1 MDESAR
7 RAYAHR
13 TLHELLGRVREME
26 ASPFWRLRNRIA
38 RVLAGSGL
46 RVRPIPPYVPPVDIE
61 SLFAPET
68 GPPSF
73 RHDSH
78 LVAGLD
84 RERML
89 ATSSAFAHRPLISVV
104 IPAYDTPERYLRP
117 TLDSVFAQG
126 YDNWELCVADDA
138 SGDPGVRAI
147 LGEYARR
154 DPRVK
159 LVFRPENGHISR
171 ATNSALALASGEFV
185 AFMDHDDLLA
195 PDALFEI
202 AHLIN
207 RDPDV
212 DVVYT
217 DENKIDENSRFH
229 EPHFKPDWAPES
241 FLSRMYIGHLIVVR
255 RSLVEA
261 VGGLRPD
268 FDGSQDYDLMLRVTE
283 RTDRIRHIP
292 RILYHWR
299 IHPDSTSLHG
309 DVKPYAYDA
318 AVRALNEA
326 LVRRGEDGRISAKP
340 EYPGSYDVRF
350 ALREKKKVSVIV
362 PTRDHGDDVNSC
374 IGSLFAKTYYVN
386 LEVVIVDNGSTDPAS
401 LAIFERL
408 TKRDR
413 RIRVLRYD
421 APFNFSKINNFAVEH
436 TDGEYLLV
444 LNNDTQAVSEE
455 WIEALLEQAQRPAIG
470 AVGAMLI
477 YPDETV
483 QHAGVIVGLG
493 GVAAHSHKHYP
504 QSAPGYFHVLQSV
517 NNYSAVTGACMMVR
531 RDVFLEVG
539 GFDESLAIAY
549 NDVDLCLKIRD
560 AGYRNVYLPHVRLYH
575 HESKSRHVHDVT
587 PEGIARFDREMDI
600 IRARWRPLAMRDP
613 YYNPNLTLAREDYT
627 PAP

>member
-1 MDESAR
+1 M
-7 RAYAHR
+7 
-13 TLHELLGRVREME
+13 GRVREME
-26 ASPFWRLRNRIA
+26 ASPFWRLRNRLA
-38 RVLAGSGL
+38 RLLRGAGL
-46 RVRPIPPYVPPVDIE
+46 RIRPMPAYQPPMDIE
-61 SLFAPET
+61 ALL
-68 GPPSF
+68 GPIGQRSVTRPS
-73 RHDSH
+73 DA
-78 LVAGLD
+78 VIGLD
-84 RERML
+84 RDRML
-89 ATSSAFAHRPLISVV
+89 QTSAKFAHRPLISVV
-104 IPAYDTPERYLRP
+104 IPAYDTPERYLRA
-117 TLDSVFAQG
+117 TLESVLVQA

-138 SGDPGVRAI
+138 STDPAVRAV
-147 LGEYARR
+147 LNEYARR

-159 LVFRPENGHISR
+159 VVFRPENGHISH
-171 ATNSALALASGEFV
+171 ATNSALAIAEGDFV
-185 AFMDHDDLLA
+185 AFMDHDDLLTL
-195 PDALFEI
+195 DALFEV

-207 RDPDV
+207 RHPDV
-212 DVVYT
+212 DVIYS
-217 DENKIDENSRFH
+217 DENKIDDSSRFS
-229 EPHFKPDWAPES
+229 EPHYKPDWAPES

-255 RSLVEA
+255 RSLVED
-261 VGGLRPD
+261 VGGLRPE

-309 DVKPYAYDA
+309 SVKPYAHDA
-318 AVRALNEA
+318 AVRALNDA
-326 LVRRGEDGRISAKP
+326 LLRRGEDGRITAKP

-350 ALREKKKVSVIV
+350 TLREKKKVSVIV

-386 LEVVIVDNGSTDPAS
+386 LEVLIVDNGSTEAAS

-408 TKRDR
+408 ARRDH
-413 RIRVLRYD
+413 RVRVVRYD
-421 APFNFSKINNFAVEH
+421 APFNYSKINNFGVEQ
-436 TDGEYLLV
+436 TDGEYLLF
-444 LNNDTQAVSEE
+444 LNNDTQATSDE
-455 WIEALLEQAQRPAIG
+455 WIEALVEQAQRPAIG

-493 GVAAHSHKHYP
+493 GVAAHSHKYYH

-531 RDVFLEVG
+531 REVFLEVG
-539 GFDESLAIAY
+539 GFDESLAVAY

-575 HESKSRHVHDVT
+575 HESKSRGPEVT
-587 PEGIARFDREMDI
+587 PEGIARFGREMDI
-600 IRARWRPLAMRDP
+600 IRERWRPLARRDP